1 MILDER
7 TAGFRPLAPASL
19 LATATTWSG
28 ALNTS
33 RYDADGQR
41 VLKIAGSETS
51 RTYVVNELSEFSTEG
66 GPIRWTVDY
75 VSAGSRLLAAVRP
88 AAGTFYPLT
97 VAKSGAGAGRVTAD
111 PAGVDCGP
119 DCTARYLS
127 GTIVTLTATATDAY
141 SSFTGW
147 GGSCSG
153 TASTATVT
161 VDAAKSCT
169 ATFTR
174 VTYTLTVQKT
184 GDGADDSWVTSTP
197 SGIDCGTSCAAP
209 FGGGGTVQLTAYP
222 ADGYEFLYLGRN
234 RVHDGHGQH
243 DRGADLHGGVPGAAT
258 DLRSR
263 RMPAGGVSGLGR
275 GLVGRRIMQL
285 PVPTG
290 RTRWC

>member
-97 VAKSGAGAGRVTAD
+97 VAKSGAGAGRV
-111 PAGVDCGP
+111 
-119 DCTARYLS
+119 R
-127 GTIVTLTATATDAY
+127 
-141 SSFTGW
+141 
-147 GGSCSG
+147 
-153 TASTATVT
+153 
-161 VDAAKSCT
+161 
-169 ATFTR
+169 
-174 VTYTLTVQKT
+174 
-184 GDGADDSWVTSTP
+184 
-197 SGIDCGTSCAAP
+197 
-209 FGGGGTVQLTAYP
+209 
-222 ADGYEFLYLGRN
+222 
-234 RVHDGHGQH
+234 
-243 DRGADLHGGVPGAAT
+243 AAT
-258 DLRSR
+258 GSSTRCSTTTWNSPPTSAR
-263 RMPAGGVSGLGR
+263 AGASWTSAIPMTSLAMSR
-275 GLVGRRIMQL
+275 GLPTRDRARARRT
-285 PVPTG
+285 PTM
-290 RTRWC
+290 RWAGS